1 MADNI
6 LLVDIFDN
14 EIGYAEKIEA
24 HRKEQ
29 LHRAFSV
36 FIYNGDKMLVQRR
49 HPNKYHSG
57 GLIANSCCSHQRQGE
72 SLHESVER
80 RLGEE
85 LGIKTELNELF
96 SFIYYKKFENGLAEY
111 EFDHVF
117 VGEYKG
123 KITADPEEIAE
134 AFWVSLDELAHDLA
148 QNPQK
153 YAAWFITAAP
163 RVIAELKAA
172 KK

>member
-1 MADNI
+1 MTDNI

-24 HRKEQ
+24 HEKSL

-36 FIYNGDKMLVQRR
+36 FIYNGDKLLLQRR
-49 HPNKYHSG
+49 NPNKYHSG

-80 RLGEE
+80 RLAEE
-85 LGIKTELNELF
+85 LGIKTEVSELF

-117 VGEYKG
+117 VGEYNG
-123 KITADPEEIAE
+123 DINADPEEIDE
-134 AFWVSLDELAHDLA
+134 AFWVSMDELSEELSF
-148 QNPQK
+148 NPEK

-163 RVIAELKAA
+163 RVIAMLKGA
-172 KK
+172 KN

>member
-14 EIGYAEKIEA
+14 EVGYAEKIEA
-24 HRKEQ
+24 HEKKL

-49 HPNKYHSG
+49 NPNKYHSG
-57 GLIANSCCSHQRQGE
+57 GLIANSCCSHQREGE
-72 SLHESVER
+72 NLHESVER
-80 RLGEE
+80 RLEEE
-85 LGIKTELNELF
+85 LGVKTDVSELF

-117 VGEYKG
+117 VGEYNG
-123 KITADPEEIAE
+123 EVNADPDEIDE
-134 AFWVSLDELAHDLA
+134 VFWIPMDELACDLA
-148 QNPQK
+148 DNPEK

-163 RVIAELKAA
+163 RVIAELKSSE
-172 KK
+172 K